1 MTQRSANEIMVQ
13 LNESRLRDIKALI
26 RLLADEINDTKCDSN
41 SQMRSLEELDQL
53 NAEIMEICR
62 KHNLRD

>member
-1 MTQRSANEIMVQ
+1 MTQKSANKMMVQ
-13 LNESRLRDIKALI
+13 LNESRLRDIGGLI
-26 RLLADEINDTKCDSN
+26 QLLADEINDVNCDTN

-53 NAEIMEICR
+53 NAEIIEICR

>member
-26 RLLADEINDTKCDSN
+26 RLLADEINDRKCDSN

-53 NAEIMEICR
+53 NAEIMGICR